1 MSHYRLSHLDL
12 STRFHIAVQML
23 DPSRPWGLVTDLAK
37 EYGVSRKFLYQ
48 QRDKAGSVLL
58 TTLAAKA
65 PGRKPA
71 SAMLAVDRD
80 HLRRSI
86 VTLATAMPGSIR
98 NIQTCLELVLE
109 SHRSIGFISQTLQQA
124 GEAASQ
130 QNQQLSLPHP
140 ILGYPGGSR

>member
-1 MSHYRLSHLDL
+1 MPHYRLSHLDL

-23 DPSRPWGLVTDLAK
+23 DPSRPWGSVTALAK

-71 SAMLAVDRD
+71 SAMLAVDKD
-80 HLRRSI
+80 HLQRSI
-86 VTLATAMPGSIR
+86 VTLATSVVGTA
-98 NIQTCLELVLE
+98 
-109 SHRSIGFISQTLQQA
+109 IS
-124 GEAASQ
+124 
-130 QNQQLSLPHP
+130 SLPTE
-140 ILGYPGGSR
+140 LGVWHGSYYHLGIQA